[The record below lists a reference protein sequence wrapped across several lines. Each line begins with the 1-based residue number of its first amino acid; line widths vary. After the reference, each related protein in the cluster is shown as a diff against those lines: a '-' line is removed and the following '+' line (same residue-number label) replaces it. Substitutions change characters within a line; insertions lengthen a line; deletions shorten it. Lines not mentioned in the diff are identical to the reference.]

1 MKRAIVMGGS
11 YAGLFAARVLSEYA
25 EDVVVVEPDVV
36 GDDGLGRR
44 VPQRHQLHALL
55 AMGHTQLERWFPG
68 ITEELVKDGALLG
81 LGDDVQF
88 YLDGRLKAPVAEARM
103 LGATRPF
110 LEGHLRRRV
119 AAVGNVRFCRA
130 QATGLVFRGDRVAGV
145 TTVDTAA
152 TADSEAG
159 GGAAASG
166 GGPFEG
172 GEAAGG
178 GETLD
183 AEFVVDAM
191 GRNSPLEGWLAE
203 YGWDAAPVDRMRID
217 LGYATASFR
226 RGDELGST
234 VIAHSSPGPASGYQP
249 TITEPGA
256 LAAVEGDRWSVVLA
270 GYADH
275 RPGPDP
281 EEFLRRMRRC
291 VDPIRTVADA
301 SEMLGEVKT
310 YRFVESR
317 RRVHTRLNRFPGGL
331 VVVGDA
337 LASVNPVY
345 GQGLT
350 LAALAAN
357 ALGAHLRSAASPR
370 DPAWAYFRLA
380 EAVVEGA
387 WQLSTAADLAQ
398 PHVTGPYPRGYRV
411 QKWVAD
417 RLTEAS
423 VLDSA
428 VNTRYMGVVNME
440 LPPSALTDPRFLA
453 RAVRV
458 LLSR

>member
-11 YAGLFAARVLSEYA
+11 YGGLFAARVLSDHF
-25 EDVVVVEPDVV
+25 EDVVVVEPDAM

-44 VPQRHQLHALL
+44 TPQRLQLHALL
-55 AMGHTQLERWFPG
+55 SMGHTQLERWFPG
-68 ITEELVKDGALLG
+68 ITDELVKAGALLG
-81 LGDDVQF
+81 EGDDVQF
-88 YLDGRLKAPVAEARM
+88 YLDGRLKAPVAGARM

-110 LEGHLRRRV
+110 LESHLRRRV
-119 AAVGNVRFCRA
+119 EALENVQFV
-130 QATGLVFRGDRVAGV
+130 QAHATDLVLREGRVVGV
-145 TTVDTAA
+145 TTAA
-152 TADSEAG
+152 PGSE
-159 GGAAASG
+159 
-166 GGPFEG
+166 EG
-172 GEAAGG
+172 SA
-178 GETLD
+178 TVD

-191 GRNSPLEGWLAE
+191 GRNSPLEDWLVRHGWSK
-203 YGWDAAPVDRMRID
+203 APVDRMRID

-234 VIAHSSPGPASGYQP
+234 VIAHSSPGPASDYQP
-249 TITEPGA
+249 TLTEPGA

-291 VDPIRTVADA
+291 VTPIRTVADGC
-301 SEMLGEVKT
+301 EMLGEVRT

-317 RRVHTRLNRFPGGL
+317 RRVHSRLRRFPGGL
-331 VVVGDA
+331 AVIGDS

-350 LAALAAN
+350 LAALEAN
-357 ALGAHLRSAASPR
+357 ALGVHLRSAPSLR
-370 DPAWAYFRLA
+370 DPSWDYFRLA
-380 EAVVEGA
+380 EAVVDGA

-398 PHVTGPYPRGYRV
+398 PHVTGPYPRGYRA

-423 VLDSA
+423 VRDA
-428 VNTRYMGVVNME
+428 EVNARFMAVVNME
-440 LPPSALTDPRFLA
+440 LPPKALTDVRFLA
-453 RAVRV
+453 RAARV
-458 LLSR
+458 LLSN

>member
-11 YAGLFAARVLSEYA
+11 YGGLFAARVLSDHF
-25 EDVVVVEPDVV
+25 EDVVVVESDVI

-44 VPQRHQLHALL
+44 TPQRHQLHALL
-55 AMGHTQLERWFPG
+55 SMGHTQLERWFPG
-68 ITEELVKDGALLG
+68 ITDELVKAGAQLG
-81 LGDDVQF
+81 EGDDVQF
-88 YLDGRLKAPVAEARM
+88 YLDGRLKAPVAGARM

-110 LEGHLRRRV
+110 LEGHLRSRV
-119 AAVGNVRFCRA
+119 AAIENIRFSQA
-130 QATGLVFRGDRVAGV
+130 QATDLVFRDGRVVGV
-145 TTVDTAA
+145 TTSAPE
-152 TADSEAG
+152 SE
-159 GGAAASG
+159 
-166 GGPFEG
+166 
-172 GEAAGG
+172 GG
-178 GETLD
+178 GEGSETVD

-191 GRNSPLEGWLAE
+191 GRKSPLEEWLVRHGWSK
-203 YGWDAAPVDRMRID
+203 APIDRMRID

-234 VIAHSSPGPASGYQP
+234 VIAHSSPGPGSDYQP
-249 TITEPGA
+249 TLTEPGA

-281 EEFLRRMRRC
+281 EEFLRRMHRC
-291 VDPIRTVADA
+291 VAPIRTVADV
-301 SEMLGEVKT
+301 SEMIGEVRT

-317 RRVHTRLNRFPGGL
+317 RRVHSRLSRFPGGL
-331 VVVGDA
+331 AVVGDA

-350 LAALAAN
+350 LAALEAN
-357 ALGAHLRSAASPR
+357 ALGVYLSSAPSLR
-370 DPAWAYFRLA
+370 DPSWDYFRLA
-380 EAVVEGA
+380 EAVVDAA

-398 PHVTGPYPRGYRV
+398 PHVTGPYPRGYRA

-423 VLDSA
+423 VRDSD
-428 VNTRYMGVVNME
+428 VNARFMAVVNME
-440 LPPSALTDPRFLA
+440 MPPTALTDVRFLA
-453 RAVRV
+453 RAARV
-458 LLSR
+458 LLSS